1 MVPRFPIGKPWEEA
15 AEGSR
20 VQNRLSYRC
29 SRPGQVTWNGVSRTL
44 KIKSSKIEMEFIND
58 VATISFGT
66 LFNMIL
72 TVLITPFAWTF
83 FFSPELG
90 LRPEP
95 CVLSKKYCTS
105 ESYPKTEISFYWE
118 IPHEMHTEAFVC
130 LLVFLNVIAE
140 PDNLWDCPWYEK
152 ISFPSLGVG
161 QDLLLFL
168 MQTQDQGLRLQTYLY
183 DCHVPKK
190 DF

>member
-1 MVPRFPIGKPWEEA
+1 MFQA
-15 AEGSR
+15 
-20 VQNRLSYRC
+20 
-29 SRPGQVTWNGVSRTL
+29 RPGDMKRCLKNPQNKIIKNRDGVYKRCGYY
-44 KIKSSKIEMEFIND
+44 FIWYPIQHDPHSAYN
-58 VATISFGT
+58 SFC
-66 LFNMIL
+66 LN
-72 TVLITPFAWTF
+72 F